1 MQGRGML
8 RVAVGLTIWF
18 SGASVLLLILMLSLV
33 EPPEFLVV
41 LPVLVTVSYFLLPVR
56 WALILL
62 LLIKTAGDKPFARLP
77 QARGIQVALAVLLQL
92 VLGMMS
98 VIGLILLWTDTSKIG
113 DRVAGFVFHA
123 CVPPVMVLFLV
134 RRANRVDRWS

>member
-1 MQGRGML
+1 MSML
-8 RVAVGLTIWF
+8 RVVVGLTIWF

-41 LPVLVTVSYFLLPVR
+41 LPVLVTASYFLLPVR

-62 LLIKTAGDKPFARLP
+62 LLIKTAGAKPFARLP
-77 QARGIQVALAVLLQL
+77 QGRGIQVALAVLLQL

-134 RRANRVDRWS
+134 RRANRVDRRS